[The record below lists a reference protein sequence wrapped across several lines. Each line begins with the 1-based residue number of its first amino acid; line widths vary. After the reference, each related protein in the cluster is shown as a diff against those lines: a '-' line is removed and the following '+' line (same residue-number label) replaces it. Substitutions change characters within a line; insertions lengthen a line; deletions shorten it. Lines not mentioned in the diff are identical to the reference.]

1 MFSGYK
7 TYIVAVLMGA
17 LTTANLAGW
26 IDPATYEA
34 IMALLA
40 AVGLGTLR
48 AGVAKSGPPA

>member
-1 MFSGYK
+1 MLSGYK

-48 AGVAKSGPPA
+48 AGITKSGPPA